1 MVKVRRRFR
10 QAAGFRLV
18 WSWRSC
24 PSGRQVGSFISTS
37 YPGRSECLGC
47 RALRGLLRVFF
58 CFLIHGPVSHP
69 LAGVNPGGDTG
80 TMSPPKDKIPRSR
93 ATMDP
98 VFLFGRRRVVGRPKE
113 LRLGSTA
120 HTVIGRS
127 RCDVGL
133 LSLFEAERLRP
144 GPTNRERRSRAVVAN
159 PIQIDSRGH
168 HDGLLG
174 AVDPGPRT
182 DQPRACVGRAKAW
195 KWIAEEEVEVE
206 VVEVVDDAKDP
217 WSDPQVTVLDLN
229 LHFFLNPSNFP
240 RRSSLSLFTLFRLAR
255 FLWVL
260 ALLRS
265 RQHDYQTVPGPQWHQ
280 APDRLRSSGRHG
292 LPALRL

>member
-1 MVKVRRRFR
+1 MQTLVVKVRRRFR

-47 RALRGLLRVFF
+47 RALRGLLVRVFF

-120 HTVIGRS
+120 HSLIGRS

-174 AVDPGPRT
+174 PLTRVLEQTNHGPVLAERKHGSGSRRRKWKWKWWKWSTMPKTPGPT
-182 DQPRACVGRAKAW
+182 PR
-195 KWIAEEEVEVE
+195 
-206 VVEVVDDAKDP
+206 
-217 WSDPQVTVLDLN
+217 S
-229 LHFFLNPSNFP
+229 
-240 RRSSLSLFTLFRLAR
+240 RSSTSTSTSF
-255 FLWVL
+255 
-260 ALLRS
+260 
-265 RQHDYQTVPGPQWHQ
+265 
-280 APDRLRSSGRHG
+280 
-292 LPALRL
+292 